1 MYISD
6 REIERIVFKSLGYLV
21 NSITRFNSGDCH
33 YVYDVKTDKKDIVIR
48 FSSEDNFDYLKGAK
62 YWLNVL
68 KQADIK
74 VPEVL
79 YINSNLKDYK
89 YYFMIIER
97 FSGCDIGY
105 VYPDLS
111 TNQKRDIACDLVSIQ
126 NKVAKVST
134 SKYPGKKFLPTD
146 KLKAQNWY
154 DYITDISDIAYKI
167 EDKSLFDF
175 GKIYEFERRAL
186 KYKDTLNNVTI
197 NAYLDDIAMKNVIVD
212 RGNFTGVVDI
222 DYLSYGD
229 NLMAVAYMK
238 MWILKNGYDL
248 DYIDFWTYEMN
259 ITPEQSKLLDL
270 YTLRYC
276 LEFMSEVGDSYLMNN
291 KLDYKP
297 LIDRLNLLYDDLK
310 RKI

>member
-1 MYISD
+1 M
-6 REIERIVFKSLGYLV
+6 
-21 NSITRFNSGDCH
+21 
-33 YVYDVKTDKKDIVIR
+33 
-48 FSSEDNFDYLKGAK
+48 
-62 YWLNVL
+62 
-68 KQADIK
+68 
-74 VPEVL
+74 
-79 YINSNLKDYK
+79 
-89 YYFMIIER
+89 
-97 FSGCDIGY
+97 
-105 VYPDLS
+105 
-111 TNQKRDIACDLVSIQ
+111 
-126 NKVAKVST
+126 
-134 SKYPGKKFLPTD
+134 
-146 KLKAQNWY
+146 
-154 DYITDISDIAYKI
+154 
-167 EDKSLFDF
+167 
-175 GKIYEFERRAL
+175 
-186 KYKDTLNNVTI
+186 KDTLNNVTI

-248 DYIDFWTYEMN
+248 DYIDFWIYEMN